1 MLPGISLD
9 KRRKRITGEERRFM
23 QPVTN
28 ANRLLAPK
36 LCGVAFVY
44 SVKDWML
51 LHLMAS
57 PPKRDFPCD
66 EKNILVAPDDNQ
78 HL

>member
-1 MLPGISLD
+1 MA
-9 KRRKRITGEERRFM
+9 
-23 QPVTN
+23 N

-36 LCGVAFVY
+36 LRGVAIVY
-44 SVKDWML
+44 SVKNWML
-51 LHLMAS
+51 MHYNVAS